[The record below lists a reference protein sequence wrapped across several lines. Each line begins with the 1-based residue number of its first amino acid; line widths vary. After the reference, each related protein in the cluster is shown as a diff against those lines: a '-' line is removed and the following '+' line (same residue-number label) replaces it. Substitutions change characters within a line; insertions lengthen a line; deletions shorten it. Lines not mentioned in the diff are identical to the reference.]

1 MSIYDNSWKFLED
14 FYDQDRDIVEM
25 CNNALEIRSKVSLD
39 GSCKESFFRDLFS
52 TLNRQSK
59 TYADFLDYVTPQS
72 EIADPT
78 TSYDADID
86 KLENTFLDFVW
97 LNILSR
103 SGASTLISKK
113 ASQYINNEA
122 IPYLILLS
130 MGVYKEWF
138 IFGGECKYFLV
149 EDAKY
154 WDIMKKRLQRGYW
167 SWNSFWHFYGKI
179 SNLRSKLIQT
189 KTLSEEQLCPLV
201 VLLIVL
207 RREWEYS
214 QSKKSKNYLKIKLDS
229 LVKDEYTMQE
239 RLAILHA
246 LYSKYPD
253 ADADLKERLGKELM
267 TGIAGTIHFHPVVAK
282 NIIASQSYDYLYDC
296 EEMAYRFSQNEAKKI
311 ISEYIASESEY
322 KKLERKGSRLLKDY
336 LFPHTEIGCQDVIVP
351 DGSVE
356 SEIFVSLRMGR
367 HAKEVYREPRA
378 GEKFDYIQLYPH
390 KNERGYAMVY
400 NEFRK
405 PGGEFWIV
413 WSVEEQELNKR
424 LKKEF
429 STFRHGIP
437 TKTGVSIIDTLK
449 IRLQK
454 TVNITDLLSS
464 LLEHARRFL
473 KNSDKIIGQEYACV
487 LATADKMKENI
498 FPELGMNA
506 SIVMVAIHRQ
516 RVIVDGFL
524 EGEELDNEK
533 KGKLQKNVDVV
544 QRYVNDMLHTSITKY
559 QKDLDVIDWKFKNV
573 VGYVNMAGVDNID
586 SKKLEPIVLRD
597 FIEMLIKDNEKPNI
611 NFSIGNTLDRS
622 WKVNYNSSVLMTM
635 LSSIVDNAQKHGFV
649 SDYKCGAPTIHFD
662 VCLKDDG
669 FLVLKVCNNGK
680 PIDMRTE
687 DYVTRGVFG
696 RETGHTGIGGYQTN
710 RFAEMLG
717 GKVQVCSTKEWNTEI
732 HLYIKYNNTD
742 EPSKSC

>member
-78 TSYDADID
+78 ISYDADID

-214 QSKKSKNYLKIKLDS
+214 QSKKYLKIKLDS

-336 LFPHTEIGCQDVIVP
+336 LFPYTEIGCQDIFVP
-351 DGSVE
+351 DGAIE
-356 SEIFVSLRMGR
+356 SETFVSLRMGL
-367 HAKEVYREPRA
+367 HAGEVYREPHA
-378 GEKFDYIQLYPH
+378 GEKFDYIQLYPY
-390 KNERGYAMVY
+390 KNERWNAMVY

-429 STFRHGIP
+429 STFRHGLQQD
-437 TKTGVSIIDTLK
+437 TGISRIGSLK
-449 IRLQK
+449 ERLQK
-454 TVNITDLLSS
+454 SVSIAERLSR
-464 LLEHARRFL
+464 LLELAELFL
-473 KNSDKIIGQEYACV
+473 KSSDEIVGKEYASV
-487 LATADKMKENI
+487 LAVADEMEDNE
-498 FPELGMNA
+498 FPELEMNVEIA
-506 SIVMVAIHRQ
+506 KQPIHRQ
-516 RVIVDGFL
+516 RVIIDGFL
-524 EGEELDNEK
+524 KDKELGNEK
-533 KGKLQKNVDVV
+533 KVKLQKNVHYV
-544 QRYVNDMLHTSITKY
+544 QQYVNNMLRASIKKY
-559 QKDLDVIDWKFKNV
+559 QKDLDIIDWKFKNV

-586 SKKLEPIVLRD
+586 GNKLEWIVLRD
-597 FIEMLIKDNEKPNI
+597 FIEMLIKDREKPNI
-611 NFSIGNTLDRS
+611 NFSISNTLDRS
-622 WKVNYNSSVLMTM
+622 LIVNYNSSALMTM
-635 LSSIVDNAQKHGFV
+635 LNSIVENAQKHGFA
-649 SDYKCGAPTIHFD
+649 SDYKCESPTIHFD
-662 VCLKDDG
+662 VCLMDDG

-680 PIDMRTE
+680 PIKMRTD

-717 GKVQVCSTKEWNTEI
+717 GKVKVYSETKEWNTEI

-742 EPSKSC
+742 EPNETY

>member
-1 MSIYDNSWKFLED
+1 MSLCDNSWVFLED
-14 FYDQDRDIVEM
+14 FYDQDSDIVEL
-25 CNNALEIRSKVSLD
+25 CNAALGIRSRISLD
-39 GSCKESFFRDLFS
+39 GSSKQTFFKSLFS
-52 TLNRQSK
+52 TLDRQQK
-59 TYADFLDYVTPQS
+59 TYADFVDFVTPES
-72 EIADPT
+72 EFAENT
-78 TSYDADID
+78 NKYDEYIY
-86 KLENTFLDFVW
+86 KLENTFLDSVW
-97 LNILSR
+97 IKILSH
-103 SGASTLISKK
+103 SEASPLISNR
-113 ASQYINNEA
+113 ANQYITK
-122 IPYLILLS
+122 PYLILLS
-130 MGVYKEWF
+130 MGIYRDWF
-138 IFGGECKYFLV
+138 LFGGSSKYFLV
-149 EDAKY
+149 ENANN
-154 WDIMKKRLQRGYW
+154 WAPLQKRLQSGYR
-167 SWNSFWHFYGKI
+167 SWNSLWHFIRKP
-179 SNLRSKLIQT
+179 SNLKSILTQT
-189 KTLSEEQLCPLV
+189 KVLSVEQLYPLV

-207 RREWEYS
+207 RREWKDS
-214 QSKKSKNYLKIKLDS
+214 QSKAYMEEKLNSLAKSKT
-229 LVKDEYTMQE
+229 TMKE

-246 LYSKYPD
+246 LYNKYPE
-253 ADADLKERLGKELM
+253 ADKDLKKKLEEELGTSM
-267 TGIAGTIHFHPVVAK
+267 ISNIHFHPVVAK
-282 NIIASQSYDYLYDC
+282 NIITNQCYDYLYES
-296 EEMAYRFSQNEAKKI
+296 EEMAAKFSQDAKKI
-311 ISEYIASESEY
+311 ISEYLASESEY
-322 KKLERKGSRLLKDY
+322 KESERKGSRLLKDY
-336 LFPHTEIGCQDVIVP
+336 LFPFTEIGCQDVIVP

-400 NEFRK
+400 NEFRE

-413 WSVEEQELNKR
+413 RPLEEQKLKSRLNV
-424 LKKEF
+424 EF

-559 QKDLDVIDWKFKNV
+559 QQDLDFIDWKFKNV
-573 VGYVNMAGVDNID
+573 IGYVNMAGVDNID
-586 SKKLEPIVLRD
+586 GKKLEPIVLRD
-597 FIEMLIKDNEKPNI
+597 LIEMLIKDIEEPNI
-611 NFSIGNTLDRS
+611 NFSIGKTLDRS
-622 WKVNYNSSVLMTM
+622 WIVNYNSSALMTM
-635 LSSIVDNAQKHGFV
+635 LYSIVKNAKDHGFG
-649 SDYKCGAPTIHFD
+649 SDYKCEHPTIHFD

-717 GKVQVCSTKEWNTEI
+717 GKVEVYSKEDWNTEI